1 MSEEDGDTRVHAL
14 GQVTMKSRRQVKR
27 RSGLDDVTSTMSG
40 PDPNLVVHPV
50 PLPVDRS
57 RRRKRSDAM
66 TALSAQPRRQSGN
79 GARGR
84 SKSAASE
91 TASPPTKKK
100 TEPGKFMGRLYDDT
114 FVFDK
119 VFDPGVLTKKGYSS
133 PEHHDVV
140 RRTVETLKAA
150 VKASRACSGA
160 NTVATT
166 PDGCAFLVRVC
177 GG

>member
-1 MSEEDGDTRVHAL
+1 
-14 GQVTMKSRRQVKR
+14 
-27 RSGLDDVTSTMSG
+27 
-40 PDPNLVVHPV
+40 
-50 PLPVDRS
+50 
-57 RRRKRSDAM
+57 M
-66 TALSAQPRRQSGN
+66 TALPTQPRRQSGN

-119 VFDPGVLTKKGYSS
+119 VFDPVVLTKKGYSS

-166 PDGCAFLVRVC
+166 TDGCAFLVRVC